1 VDNGNAWM
9 IYGATVFD
17 SATGLQLGDLKVKDV
32 ISQRVVSRD
41 TLFLLQQS
49 GGKTTLLEV
58 RLDVGRARRLLAA
71 KE

>member
-1 VDNGNAWM
+1 M

-17 SATGLQLGDLKVKDV
+17 SATGLQLGDLKIKDV

-41 TLFLLQQS
+41 TLFLMQRS
-49 GGKTTLLEV
+49 GDKTTLLEV
-58 RLDVGRARRLLAA
+58 RLDVGRARRAIAAAAA